1 MRTIGQLV
9 RGVVA
14 RCAEAVVE
22 AAEDEYSGQALS
34 WLEDF
39 RAGLNA
45 APPAPGYVLYPG
57 GDGLQYVQALP
68 VWDRVSTPES
78 VAAEIKREG
87 KRG

>member
-1 MRTIGQLV
+1 MKTIGQLV

-14 RCAEAVVE
+14 RCAEAVVA
-22 AAEDEYSGQALS
+22 AAEDEYPGPALR

-39 RAGLNA
+39 RAGLDTM
-45 APPAPGYVLYPG
+45 PQVPGYVVLPG
-57 GDGLQYVQALP
+57 ADAPQYAQARP
-68 VWDRVSTPES
+68 VWERVSTPES